1 MVVKIGFEVDCG
13 IRVDKLWSTLGS
25 SVGRAGDC
33 KCKPAAIPR
42 SVVRVHP
49 GRPFFAELVFGWP
62 SGLRRWFKAPV
73 SSGAWVRIPLRTLLF
88 GAHCNQSTV
97 PISLVGQDIRFSS
110 GRPGFKSRMG
120 NYFCLAPNSKYQSDD
135 LAEWLRRWPAKP
147 LGYAREGSNPSVVA
161 IFYQAQWSRGAMDSA
176 PDFESGGWGFE
187 SLRDRFLLYLDTVA
201 EWLRR

>member
-1 MVVKIGFEVDCG
+1 MVERGTVNVTQQRSLGRWFES
-13 IRVDKLWSTLGS
+13 IP
-25 SVGRAGDC
+25 GD
-33 KCKPAAIPR
+33 
-42 SVVRVHP
+42 
-49 GRPFFAELVFGWP
+49 PFFLP
-62 SGLRRWFKAPV
+62 TNGLRSETKTTFRGP
-73 SSGAWVRIPLRTLLF
+73 G
-88 GAHCNQSTV
+88 NQHNDF

-161 IFYQAQWSRGAMDSA
+161 IFTPAQWSRGAMDSA

-187 SLRDRFLLYLDTVA
+187 SLRDRFLS
-201 EWLRR
+201 